1 MHLVEKLRDLLHL
14 IDDYLMDRAGR
25 GELFSKPFLSGGDA
39 CDTEPQSEPCMVSG
53 TARTVSWGAPPA
65 VLACTRKGVSTAVEV
80 PELHHRKDQ

>member
-39 CDTEPQSEPCMVSG
+39 CDTEPTWPNDRIGRHQNYLILLDFLEPPVGFEPTTC
-53 TARTVSWGAPPA
+53 
-65 VLACTRKGVSTAVEV
+65 
-80 PELHHRKDQ
+80 